1 MLDLLL
7 QNGSYPDF
15 ESGRMTR
22 ADIGIENGR
31 IAYIGTNA
39 PEARERIDVSG
50 RVVSP
55 GFIDIHMHEED
66 FDRDGRRY
74 FIANHM
80 LAMGV
85 TTVCGGNCG
94 HSRQPLRVFKKTLRE
109 LGGAPVNYTMQT
121 GYNVLRTQDGLGPHD
136 PSTQEQRERYR
147 RRLAEE
153 LQEGA
158 NGISFG
164 VEYDPAITYEEMLFA
179 ATASDDPNHFVS
191 IHYRKDDIKNIDSVR
206 EMVRLSRDIRQR
218 LQISHLSSCSAY
230 GHMEKALELI
240 NSAMETDPGLDYDT
254 YPYNAF
260 SCSIGSTV
268 FDEGCLENWGRDYS
282 DILLTGEPYRYVR
295 CTEEIFRDARE
306 NHPAMLAV
314 AFSMR
319 EEEIR
324 LAVKD
329 RRGIIASDGLLRG
342 GSGHPRAAGTFPR
355 VLGRYVREAGEL
367 SLMEALR
374 KMTLAPADRLRL
386 FQKGRIRLDCDADIT
401 VFDPKTII
409 DRADFG
415 DLEPPEGIEYVL
427 IGGEV
432 AMEKGRAVNRR
443 LGRFIPFR

>member
-1 MLDLLL
+1 MTAVILAGGQSRRMGRDKLLL
-7 QNGSYPDF
+7 PL
-15 ESGRMTR
+15 SGERLLDR
-22 ADIGIENGR
+22 AVRRYGEVFPR
-31 IAYIGTNA
+31 VLVS
-39 PEARERIDVSG
+39 VSG
-50 RVVSP
+50 P
-55 GFIDIHMHEED
+55 E
-66 FDRDGRRY
+66 RY
-74 FIANHM
+74 PELGEM
-80 LAMGV
+80 
-85 TTVCGGNCG
+85 
-94 HSRQPLRVFKKTLRE
+94 RVFDVFPGAGPLAGLHAGLLAAEDDVFLT
-109 LGGAPVNYTMQT
+109 GGDMP
-121 GYNVLRTQDGLGPHD
+121 
-136 PSTQEQRERYR
+136 
-147 RRLAEE
+147 
-153 LQEGA
+153 
-158 NGISFG
+158 F
-164 VEYDPAITYEEMLFA
+164 
-179 ATASDDPNHFVS
+179 
-191 IHYRKDDIKNIDSVR
+191 
-206 EMVRLSRDIRQR
+206 
-218 LQISHLSSCSAY
+218 SSP
-230 GHMEKALELI
+230 EKALELI

-324 LAVKD
+324 LAVKN